1 MHYIHNGFPSDGA
14 LFTKPSGASL
24 LVSFIW
30 TSIHLHILI
39 CSFSHS
45 QGFGFS
51 LRFFYIFSCCCC
63 CYYMYI
69 FILCYLKLSRLHY
82 IQFTI
87 AIQFHHDV
95 EINTMYIH
103 SQSHTYRTMVAAM
116 TKPTENA
123 INSQASNNWASER
136 TKRENHI
143 KVKKQQQQQKS

>member
-14 LFTKPSGASL
+14 LFTKSSGASL
-24 LVSFIW
+24 LVSFIC
-30 TSIHLHILI
+30 TSILNSYIHLHIFI

-51 LRFFYIFSCCCC
+51 LRFFYIFCCCC
-63 CYYMYI
+63 MYI
-69 FILCYLKLSRLHY
+69 FILCYLILSRIHY

-103 SQSHTYRTMVAAM
+103 SQSHTYRTMLAAK

-123 INSQASNNWASER
+123 INSQASNN
-136 TKRENHI
+136 
-143 KVKKQQQQQKS
+143 